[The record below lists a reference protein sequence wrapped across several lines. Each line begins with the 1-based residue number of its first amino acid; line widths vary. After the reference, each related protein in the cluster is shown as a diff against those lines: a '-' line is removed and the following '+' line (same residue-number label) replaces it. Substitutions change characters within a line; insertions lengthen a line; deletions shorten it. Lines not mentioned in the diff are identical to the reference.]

1 MKSFIKPAIL
11 ASVLLATATSASADT
26 PWICERVVTYRKA
39 EVGPAMCLRAMEDTI
54 ISLGFDGPANSEFT
68 SFTDGITVHTLIC
81 NDGLLMHY
89 QAETICSNN
98 PTHTERRP

>member
-1 MKSFIKPAIL
+1 MKSIIKPAIL
-11 ASVLLATATSASADT
+11 SSVLLATAMSVSANSNWA
-26 PWICERVVTYRKA
+26 CERVVTYRKA

-54 ISLGFDGPANSEFT
+54 ISLGFDGPANPEFT

-89 QAETICSNN
+89 QSETICSNN